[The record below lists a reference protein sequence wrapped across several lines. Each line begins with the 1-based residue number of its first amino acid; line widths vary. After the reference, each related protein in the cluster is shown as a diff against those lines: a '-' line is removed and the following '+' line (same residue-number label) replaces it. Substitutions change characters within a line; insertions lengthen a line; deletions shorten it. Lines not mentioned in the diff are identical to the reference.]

1 MLKIYGRITSVNVM
15 KVLWACVELNLP
27 FSREDV
33 GGAFGKTNEPWY
45 LAMNPNARV
54 PTIDDDG
61 FTLWESNSI
70 VRYLAAKHGR
80 GTLWP
85 EDLKVRAD
93 GERWMDWQLSV
104 LAPAITPVF
113 WQLIRTP
120 AEKRDMA
127 AAEASRK
134 TSIEAFK
141 ILDARLADRDF
152 LAGRAFTMADIPCG
166 SMVHRWYALPIE
178 RPKMANL
185 EKYYARLGERAGYKQ
200 HVMLPLS

>member
-1 MLKIYGRITSVNVM
+1 MLKIYGRNTSVNVM

-27 FSREDV
+27 FTREDV
-33 GGAFGKTNEPWY
+33 GGNFGKTREPWY

-61 FTLWESNSI
+61 FTLWESNTI

-85 EDLKVRAD
+85 DDPKTRAD

-104 LAPAITPVF
+104 FGPAITPVF

-127 AAEASRK
+127 AVEAGRKASAEAL
-134 TSIEAFK
+134 AM
-141 ILDARLADRDF
+141 LDARLADRDF
-152 LAGRAFTMADIPCG
+152 VAGTALTCGDIPVG
-166 SMVHRWYALPIE
+166 AMVHRWYALPIE
-178 RPKMANL
+178 RPKLPNL
-185 EKYYARLGERAGYKQ
+185 DRYYARLGERPGYKAHCMQ
-200 HVMLPLS
+200 PLS